1 MNSGHMSFKLNCET
15 NGLSVF
21 FRSDR
26 GGAEKRFFVRQRLL
40 WLCFLGRVI
49 GLCLVFV
56 FLSNVSW
63 AETDA
68 ARAVPDGALLS
79 TAYSGGETFTYSI
92 TWLGIKAGELTMV
105 VEAVDGQEETFRII
119 VTAKSAGL
127 LALFYPV
134 EDRFETIVQGAGRLP
149 TLYTIDQQ
157 EGKRRNRKSMT
168 YDQAGRQITYR
179 KNEENPVTYTVNGPV
194 HNEFSSFMIMRAMP
208 FASGRSVVIPT
219 FADKKRHE
227 VEVLVREKKDLS
239 TILGTVNTL
248 AVQPRLNFKGL
259 YEKVGD
265 PLIWLTDDAR
275 RVPVRI
281 KAQIVIGSLTATLV
295 GYEKA
300 GQGVAD

>member
-1 MNSGHMSFKLNCET
+1 MSFKLNCET
-15 NGLSVF
+15 NGLPVF
-21 FRSDR
+21 SRPDR
-26 GGAEKRFFVRQRLL
+26 GGAEKRFFVRQRPL
-40 WLCFLGRVI
+40 WSHFFGGVI
-49 GLCLVFV
+49 GLCLF
-56 FLSNVSW
+56 FALLPKVSW
-63 AETDA
+63 SETGA

-92 TWLGIKAGELTMV
+92 TWLGIKAGELTMA
-105 VEAVDGQEETFRII
+105 VEAVDGQDETFRII

-134 EDRFETIVQGAGRLP
+134 EDRFETMVRGAERLP
-149 TLYTIDQQ
+149 TLYTIDQR
-157 EGKRRNRKSMT
+157 EGKRRNRKSMA
-168 YDQAGRQITYR
+168 YDQAGRKVTYR
-179 KNEENPVTYTVNGPV
+179 KNEENPVIYTVSGPV

-208 FASGRSVVIPT
+208 FAGGRSVVIPT

-227 VEVLVREKKDLS
+227 VEVVVREKKDLS
-239 TILGTVNTL
+239 TILGTVKTL

-265 PLIWLTDDAR
+265 PLIWLTDDAH

-300 GQGVAD
+300 GQEAAD